1 MVLDDD
7 EQFVEEDNGSN
18 DESLM
23 RTRRRTQFNTGT
35 FPRMMTSQW
44 SRITAVWLASLAT
57 VAGTAADLQYGIQFD
72 AGSSGTRVYVYQWTT
87 RASAV
92 SIDTLPAAFH
102 HDTTRPRLVQVNGG
116 SMKVKP
122 GISEYGTNPD
132 LSPSDAGA
140 SLQDLFDF
148 ASATLKAE
156 GCSTNCQLAVPV
168 FLGATAGMRVI
179 PVETAEAIMTSVRA
193 SFASSGFRFD
203 SDDWARIISGEEEG
217 GYGWLAAN
225 WLAGTL
231 NGDGEKALTNTIGA
245 LDLGG
250 ASTQISFRPTSESIL
265 ASYFLVSVNDLSAGI
280 YTHSYL

>member
-1 MVLDDD
+1 
-7 EQFVEEDNGSN
+7 
-18 DESLM
+18 
-23 RTRRRTQFNTGT
+23 
-35 FPRMMTSQW
+35 
-44 SRITAVWLASLAT
+44 
-57 VAGTAADLQYGIQFD
+57 
-72 AGSSGTRVYVYQWTT
+72 
-87 RASAV
+87 
-92 SIDTLPAAFH
+92 
-102 HDTTRPRLVQVNGG
+102 
-116 SMKVKP
+116 
-122 GISEYGTNPD
+122 
-132 LSPSDAGA
+132 
-140 SLQDLFDF
+140 
-148 ASATLKAE
+148 
-156 GCSTNCQLAVPV
+156 
-168 FLGATAGMRVI
+168 MRVI